1 MSFEVSVPRETGE
14 PKGVMEPI
22 GWGTTLW
29 KSDTVRFVFDYL
41 NVGNSRSQS
50 KTIAEVTPTDVYN
63 MRSRSVPRAYYA
75 LTHTFGCIVYIPP
88 GGIESVR
95 SIERAFPTA

>member
-1 MSFEVSVPRETGE
+1 MEHYFVEKRHCTLCFWSFERRKLKYP
-14 PKGVMEPI
+14 
-22 GWGTTLW
+22 
-29 KSDTVRFVFDYL
+29 
-41 NVGNSRSQS
+41 S
-50 KTIAEVTPTDVYN
+50 KTNAEVTPTDVYI

-95 SIERAFPTA
+95 SIG